1 MKNMDKWKTPL
12 LILIAIVAVAFI
24 GNQMGLFYVA
34 GGADYSIRSLD
45 PTSYTASVGDTIT
58 VSGKGYINNIHT
70 TTQTYIVKV
79 EPNTFGSFGPTIY
92 TKTVAPGYNYRWS
105 FSGSYPVTK
114 LGTFKV
120 RVYKCSD
127 SSCSSKSFAAGGET
141 LYITIAGTGDG
152 DVFGPPAPD
161 TGGDTT
167 PPPKPADGCSGTTY
181 VTYTLFGTTWVPSY
195 QYNSGSCGYSPPS
208 PPTPDI
214 PQQPA
219 DRCDGTTKVTYSWS
233 GSAWIPA
240 SQFNSADCG
249 YVAPGT
255 GETTDPTPP
264 AEDSEPVDP
273 FVIVMGSVIVLGGL
287 GAVFMKMKK

>member
-34 GGADYSIRSLD
+34 GGADYSMRSLD
-45 PTSYTASVGDTIT
+45 TTSYTAGQGDSITI
-58 VSGKGYINNIHT
+58 SGKAFIKNTYD
-70 TTQTYIVKV
+70 TTQSYIVV
-79 EPNTFGSFGPTIY
+79 VQPPSTGTQIY
-92 TKTVAPGYNYRWS
+92 KKTVAPGYAYIWS
-105 FSGSYPVTK
+105 FSAPFTVQQEGKHDIKLYRCVTA
-114 LGTFKV
+114 
-120 RVYKCSD
+120 
-127 SSCSSKSFAAGGET
+127 SCSSKSFAIG
-141 LYITIAGTGDG
+141 G
-152 DVFGPPAPD
+152 DVLSID
-161 TGGDTT
+161 ISSGGTT
-167 PPPKPADGCSGTTY
+167 PPPSNGGGGTVPPKPADGCSGTTY
-181 VTYTLFGTTWVPSY
+181 VTYTLFGTTWQPQY
-195 QYNSGSCGYSPPS
+195 DYNSASCGYSPPTQ

-233 GSAWIPA
+233 GSAWVPA
-240 SQFNSADCG
+240 SQFNSVDCG

-255 GETTDPTPP
+255 GGTTDPTPP

-273 FVIVMGSVIVLGGL
+273 IVIVMGSIIVLGGL

>member
-12 LILIAIVAVAFI
+12 LMLIAVIAVAFI

-45 PTSYTASVGDTIT
+45 KTSYTADIGDSIT
-58 VSGKGYINNIHT
+58 VSGKGYIQNT
-70 TTQTYIVKV
+70 YSTTQTYIVKV
-79 EPNTFGSFGPTIY
+79 EPNTFGASGPTIY
-92 TKTVAPGYNYRWS
+92 KKTVSPGYNYRWS

-120 RVYKCSD
+120 RVYRCND
-127 SSCSSKSFAAGGET
+127 ISCSSKSFAPGGET
-141 LYITIAGTGDG
+141 LYITISGTGDG

-161 TGGDTT
+161 TGGDII
-167 PPPKPADGCSGTTY
+167 PPPKPADGCSDTTY

-195 QYNSGSCGYSPPS
+195 QYNSASCGYSPPTQ

-233 GSAWIPA
+233 GSAWVPA
-240 SQFNSADCG
+240 SQFNSVDCG
-249 YVAPGT
+249 YTANDGIP
-255 GETTDPTPP
+255 DTPP
-264 AEDSEPVDP
+264 PPADDSEPVDP
-273 FVIVMGSVIVLGGL
+273 VVIIMGSIIVLGGL
-287 GAVFMKMKK
+287 GVIFMKMKK